1 MKGRVIST
9 KSLSGKFQ
17 RKNAIEYSGKIPIR
31 SIKMDIKELLA
42 RMWIKCD
49 PNRGD
54 TNPDDIINRE
64 GSSYDGKPEWTWF
77 VPRAE
82 ATLQFLDDAGYKIV
96 KK

>member
-1 MKGRVIST
+1 
-9 KSLSGKFQ
+9 
-17 RKNAIEYSGKIPIR
+17 
-31 SIKMDIKELLA
+31 
-42 RMWIKCD
+42 MWIKCD

-96 KK
+96 KKQLSSKYFDKPTFPATERLTFSVKYI